1 MSITLKRPMFRKGG
15 EVEEGIMELATPRKN
30 YAENGVVRQTED
42 EIIKE
47 AFDIAGLGPRARGV
61 AEAQMKLG
69 QLGRISDRDLLTNV
83 LIQGGLRGLSQTGG
97 GSTLGN
103 LAKAFEAPVG
113 KALQQ
118 RTLGKK
124 LGISGAMK
132 GLELGSKIDILDKRL
147 TQRGQKQFESGT
159 IAAITKEVQNALGK
173 DVVGEEARR
182 VAVNLAPKVA
192 KARTQPG
199 VFYQGIL
206 KMDDN
211 DKTRPD
217 MSRLKGQ
224 PNGSVF
230 LNPYNNLFY
239 IVDDGKLVLADQ
251 NTLGKV
257 APDTEE

>member
-1 MSITLKRPMFRKGG
+1 MSITLKRPMFKKGG
-15 EVEEGIMELATPRKN
+15 EAEEGIMELATPRRN
-30 YAENGVVRQTED
+30 YDEGKTREEIFAEAISGLTPQAQ
-42 EIIKE
+42 KY
-47 AFDIAGLGPRARGV
+47 AQSMSQLAGLGRTSN
-61 AEAQMKLG
+61 E
-69 QLGRISDRDLLTNV
+69 DLLTNV
-83 LIQGGLRGLSQTGG
+83 LIQGGLRGLSTAGKGG
-97 GSTLGN
+97 TLAN
-103 LAKAFEAPVG
+103 LASAFEAPVG
-113 KALQQ
+113 QALKQ
-118 RTLGKK
+118 RQANKMLD
-124 LGISGAMK
+124 IQGAMK
-132 GLELGSKIDILDKRL
+132 GLELGSKVDVAERKALKS
-147 TQRGQKQFESGT
+147 KEFESGT

-173 DVVGEEARR
+173 DVIGEEARR
-182 VAVNLAPKVA
+182 VAVNIAPKVA
-192 KARTQPG
+192 KARTTKG

-217 MSRLKGQ
+217 LSRLKGQ

>member
-15 EVEEGIMELATPRKN
+15 QAEDGIMELATPRRNYSTGKTREEMIQEIFETSGLTPSGKS
-30 YAENGVVRQTED
+30 YAETAMRLAN
-42 EIIKE
+42 
-47 AFDIAGLGPRARGV
+47 
-61 AEAQMKLG
+61 
-69 QLGRISDRDLLTNV
+69 LGRPSDSDLLTNV
-83 LIQGGLRGLSQTGG
+83 LIQGGLRGMSTAGKGG
-97 GSTLGN
+97 TLAN
-103 LAKAFEAPVG
+103 LAAAFEAPVG
-113 KALQQ
+113 QALKA
-118 RTLGKK
+118 RTAGKSLGTA
-124 LGISGAMK
+124 GALK
-132 GLELGSKIDILDKRL
+132 GLELGIKKDIADRTLDRKL
-147 TQRGQKQFESGT
+147 AKGFESGT

-182 VAVNLAPKVA
+182 VAVNIAPKVA

-211 DKTRPD
+211 DKSKPD
-217 MSRLKGQ
+217 LSRLKGQ

>member
-15 EVEEGIMELATPRKN
+15 EVEEGIMKLATPRRNYSDGKTREEMIEEIFETSGLSPSGKS
-30 YAENGVVRQTED
+30 YAET
-42 EIIKE
+42 
-47 AFDIAGLGPRARGV
+47 A
-61 AEAQMKLG
+61 MKLAN
-69 QLGRISDRDLLTNV
+69 LGRPSDSDLLTNV
-83 LIQGGLRGLSQTGG
+83 LIQGGLRGMSTAGKGG
-97 GSTLGN
+97 TLAN
-103 LAKAFEAPVG
+103 LAAAFEAPVG
-113 KALQQ
+113 QALKA
-118 RTLGKK
+118 RTAGKSLGTA
-124 LGISGAMK
+124 GALK
-132 GLELGSKIDILDKRL
+132 GLELGIKKDIADRTLDRKL
-147 TQRGQKQFESGT
+147 AKGFESGT

-173 DVVGEEARR
+173 DVIGEEAKR
-182 VAVNLAPKVA
+182 VAVNIAPKVA
-192 KARTQPG
+192 KARTTPG